1 MDRLT
6 SRRSSSFDASK
17 NRSQGILAKTSFYSL
32 PFFEGFSESKLQL
45 ISSNSVVFEYPQKC
59 PIVLEKD
66 RANSSV
72 YFILQGWF
80 KICIIDFDGQEI
92 ILNIVGR
99 GEIFGEMAALDVCPR
114 SADVITMTPAKIVSI
129 PSTDFVQFL
138 KTEPEAGIRL
148 VQLMGNRL
156 RRVNRFLRLRRS
168 QAALRVA
175 DILLFLAEVQEQSN
189 AKEAI
194 IPKLSHDELGNLCG
208 LARET
213 VTRELTELRNK
224 NLIQSFK
231 DNLLIPDKTSLEQL
245 FRIPPIQNKSK

>member
-1 MDRLT
+1 MNRLT
-6 SRRSSSFDASK
+6 SRRSSKFDASENKTQEILTK
-17 NRSQGILAKTSFYSL
+17 NLFYAI

-45 ISSNSVVFEYPQKC
+45 ISSNSVAFEYPQKC
-59 PIVLEKD
+59 PIVLEQD

-72 YFILQGWF
+72 YFILQGWL

-92 ILNIVGR
+92 ILNVVGR
-99 GEIFGEMAALDVCPR
+99 GEIFGEMSALDVCPK
-114 SADVITMTPAKIVSI
+114 SADVITMTPVKLVSI
-129 PSTDFVQFL
+129 PSADFVRFL

-148 VQLMGNRL
+148 AQLMGNRL

-168 QAALRVA
+168 QASLRVA
-175 DILLFLAEVQEQSN
+175 DILLFLAEVQEQSD

-213 VTRELTELRNK
+213 VTRELAEFRNK
-224 NLIQSFK
+224 NLIQSFR
-231 DNLLIPDKTSLEQL
+231 DNLFIPDKALLEKL
-245 FRIPPIQNKSK
+245 FQVPPIRNKSK